1 MPSPIVSVPCDS
13 DSASPDARPNREA
26 GLFMRFKEKYLLPD
40 YRVKSISGASFEGFY
55 YAALLFDDEL
65 SKRDGTGRTSG
76 RRTPVPISRTPSS
89 TVGPSSAFSSFSTPL
104 PQPARTSSG
113 SEYSSPSP
121 PPSMTGRSLP
131 HPPDPSTDT
140 PRPHDPPRAPTSPPE
155 ERTSAIPGD
164 AVITGASL
172 SFILSPHLRT
182 VAEYPIVSRFSSAFL
197 RFLLPRQELRAVPG
211 ALPSTRQGRPS
222 TNVRVCLKW
231 NCPSDHSVF
240 PASLVPGTSHTISA
254 FCFLLPHFTP
264 SCNLL

>member
-26 GLFMRFKEKYLLPD
+26 GLFMRFKEKCLLPD

-104 PQPARTSSG
+104 PQPAQTSSG

-121 PPSMTGRSLP
+121 PPSMTARSLP

-182 VAEYPIVSRFSSAFL
+182 VAEYPTVSRFSFL
-197 RFLLPRQELRAVPG
+197 
-211 ALPSTRQGRPS
+211 
-222 TNVRVCLKW
+222 VCLSQVSTSTSRTQSRSRSSPFDTSRKTFDQR
-231 NCPSDHSVF
+231 S
-240 PASLVPGTSHTISA
+240 SLLEMELSKRPLSFSCFTRPWDQSHYLCLLLLATSLHT
-254 FCFLLPHFTP
+254 FL
-264 SCNLL
+264 